1 VKIDT
6 KLIHGFEPQDPTGS
20 VNVPIYQVSTYK
32 QIKLGQHT
40 GYEYSRTGN
49 PTRHALEEQIAV
61 LEGGVRGFAFG
72 SGMAAF
78 STVLMLFNAG
88 DRIIVSDNVYGGTFR
103 VVDKVFQRFNLDAAF
118 VDSSDLTALE
128 GAITPD
134 TKAIV
139 VETPTNPVLK
149 VTDLRR
155 VAELCRKYNLL
166 LIVDNTFMSPYLQRP
181 LELGADIVFHSATK
195 YLGGHSDVVAGLAVV
210 KDAELG
216 ERLHFLQ
223 NAVGAV
229 LGPFDS
235 WLLLRG
241 LKTLGVRMDRHE
253 SNTAKLAQWLRD
265 LPQVARVYY
274 TGFDDHPGHEIQKSQ
289 ASGFG
294 STIAFEL
301 TSPELAEKLLNNVKM
316 ITLAESLGAVESL
329 ISLPAKMTHA
339 SIPPE
344 RRAALGI
351 TDSLVRIS
359 VGIENIDDII
369 DDIKQALGV

>member
-1 VKIDT
+1 MRIDT
-6 KLIHGFEPQDPTGS
+6 KLIHGYEPEDPTGS

-32 QIKLGQHT
+32 QISVGQHT

-72 SGMAAF
+72 SGMAAL
-78 STVLMLFNAG
+78 STILMLFQAG
-88 DRIIVSDNVYGGTFR
+88 DHIIVSDNVYGGTFR
-103 VVDKVFQRFNLDAAF
+103 VIDKVFSQFNVVADF
-118 VDSSDLTALE
+118 VDTSDLGVLAK
-128 GAITPD
+128 AITPK
-134 TKAIV
+134 TKAIL

-149 VTDLRR
+149 VTDLQK
-155 VAELCRKYNLL
+155 VAQLCQQEGLL
-166 LIVDNTFMSPYLQRP
+166 LVVDNTFMSPYLQRP
-181 LELGADIVFHSATK
+181 LELGAHIVFHSATK

-210 KDAELG
+210 NDQQLG

-241 LKTLGVRMDRHE
+241 MKTLGVRMDRHE
-253 SNTAKLAQWLRD
+253 SNTALLAQWLRER
-265 LPQVARVYY
+265 PEVKRVYY
-274 TGFDDHPGHEIQKSQ
+274 NGFEDHPGHQVQKSQ
-289 ASGFG
+289 ATGFG

-301 TSPELAEKLLNNVKM
+301 ASSEMAEKLLNSVKL

-344 RRAALGI
+344 RRAQLGI
-351 TDSLVRIS
+351 SDSLVRIS
-359 VGIENIDDII
+359 VGIENIQDII
-369 DDIKQALGV
+369 SDLQNGLE